1 MVGYNMHALQWLR
14 RDAEEADSEQLFK
27 EAFTENRK
35 KDKRRRARQAVKRP
49 IVTVT

>member
-1 MVGYNMHALQWLR
+1 MVGYNVHALQWLR
-14 RDAEEADSEQLFK
+14 REAEAADNELLFR

-35 KDKRRRARQAVKRP
+35 RDKRRRARQAVKRP